1 MYRSDVCG
9 AHDSIMTTQTSDRHA
24 SPALNLRWL
33 ESLAMAVGET
43 SNPPIDCTIQGVIPV
58 PDTGSRVQ
66 SSKAGGLHWL
76 GARLTVIHA
85 RDCAGGPCH
94 INGHTLCTR
103 GKTVLDDCVAGT
115 RRVMRNPT
123 HTAQLRT
130 FSQRRREACE
140 HRGPMD
146 AMPNRSRNAFH
157 ARTLQRTHDTG
168 PVVKTQTAETV
179 RANAW

>member
-66 SSKAGGLHWL
+66 SSKAGGLHWRT
-76 GARLTVIHA
+76 AHRY
-85 RDCAGGPCH
+85 P
-94 INGHTLCTR
+94 CTR
-103 GKTVLDDCVAGT
+103 LCWWTMPHQRPHAVHPWQDCS
-115 RRVMRNPT
+115 RRLCCRHTTCDAQPNT
-123 HTAQLRT
+123 HSAATNLLAAPQRGLRT
-130 FSQRRREACE
+130 SRPHGC
-140 HRGPMD
+140 D
-146 AMPNRSRNAFH
+146 AQPKQECVSRAHSSTNS
-157 ARTLQRTHDTG
+157 
-168 PVVKTQTAETV
+168 
-179 RANAW
+179 